1 MYGWLYIFKTMD
13 VKEKQ
18 KFELAFNYIGN
29 AMTKAFESAEPQRKK
44 EIGNFIKC
52 LNVMYMYT
60 NKLESN
66 IIIKKQEND
75 TTFRRKRIQ
84 QERFVRKNGG

>member
-1 MYGWLYIFKTMD
+1 MD
-13 VKEKQ
+13 IKEKQ

-60 NKLESN
+60 NKQN
-66 IIIKKQEND
+66 QI
-75 TTFRRKRIQ
+75 
-84 QERFVRKNGG
+84 